1 MIELCIALEVPA
13 YITGTS
19 SRGTLGVPVQEMRGV
34 GDL

>member
-1 MIELCIALEVPA
+1 MIELALEVP